1 MIVNVEL
8 SVGLYILK
16 VDQSPIGHDLRT
28 LCQTV
33 SYESNKDSAIMLWH
47 FRLGNPILG
56 I

>member
-28 LCQTV
+28 WCQTV
-33 SYESNKDSAIMLWH
+33 SFESNKDSAIMLWH
-47 FRLGNPILG
+47 FRLGHPILG